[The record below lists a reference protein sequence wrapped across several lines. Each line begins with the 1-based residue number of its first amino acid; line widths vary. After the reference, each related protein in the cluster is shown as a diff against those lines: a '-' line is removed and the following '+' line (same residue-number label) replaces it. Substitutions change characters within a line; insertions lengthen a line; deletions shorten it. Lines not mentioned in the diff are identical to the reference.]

1 MGASAVFTSMR
12 CTALFAVLAAVVVA
26 AQASSSSVAAASVS
40 GEFAAGSSGQVAA
53 TVVRQWRADLRS
65 AALLAPGDHFKNL
78 SRSTLLD
85 RLRIQAARKNFAV
98 VSVQLL
104 RPRQLAPLVVVKAV
118 DKHAFVAATPAIL
131 KAIDPKRS
139 TGDDRTGWAYE
150 GFLLEA
156 VDGNGVP
163 FLVVFNHW
171 RGPHAGG
178 GQWASDPSLFPFAH
192 G

>member
-1 MGASAVFTSMR
+1 MGTSAVFTPMR
-12 CTALFAVLAAVVVA
+12 RTALFAALAAAVVA
-26 AQASSSSVAAASVS
+26 TQTSSSSVAAASAS
-40 GEFAAGSSGQVAA
+40 RELAAGSPGSVAA
-53 TVVRQWRADLRS
+53 TVVRQWRSGLRS
-65 AALLAPGDHFKNL
+65 AALAAPGEHFKNL

-85 RLRIQAARKNFAV
+85 RLRIQAARKHFAV

-104 RPRQLAPLVVVKAV
+104 RPRQLAPLVIVKAV
-118 DKHAFVAATPAIL
+118 DEHAFVAATPAIL

-156 VDGNGVP
+156 VDSNDVP

-171 RGPHAGG
+171 RGTHAGG
-178 GQWASDPSLFPFAH
+178 GQWASDPSLLPFAH

>member
-1 MGASAVFTSMR
+1 MGAGAVFAAMR
-12 CTALFAVLAAVVVA
+12 WTALFAVLAVVVVA
-26 AQASSSSVAAASVS
+26 AQASSSSVAAASAS
-40 GEFAAGSSGQVAA
+40 GEFAAGSSGRVAA
-53 TVVRQWRADLRS
+53 TVVRRWRADLRS
-65 AALLAPGDHFKNL
+65 AALVAPVDHFKNL
-78 SRSTLLD
+78 SRSTLFD
-85 RLRIQAARKNFAV
+85 RLRIQAVRKNFAV

-104 RPRQLAPLVVVKAV
+104 RPRQLAPLVVVEAA

-131 KAIDPKRS
+131 KTIDPKRS

-156 VDGNGVP
+156 VDSSGVP

-178 GQWASDPSLFPFAH
+178 GQWASDPALFPFVH

>member
-1 MGASAVFTSMR
+1 MGASAVFASMR
-12 CTALFAVLAAVVVA
+12 CIALFAVLAVVVVA
-26 AQASSSSVAAASVS
+26 AQASSSSDAAASAS
-40 GEFAAGSSGQVAA
+40 GEFAAGSSGRVAA
-53 TVVRQWRADLRS
+53 TVVRRWRADLRS
-65 AALLAPGDHFKNL
+65 AALVAPGDHFKNL
-78 SRSTLLD
+78 SRSTLFD
-85 RLRIQAARKNFAV
+85 RLRIQAVRKNFAV

-104 RPRQLAPLVVVKAV
+104 RPGQLAPLVVVEAV
-118 DKHAFVAATPAIL
+118 DKRAFVAATPAIL

-156 VDGNGVP
+156 VDSSGVP

-178 GQWASDPSLFPFAH
+178 GQWASDPALFPFAH

>member
-1 MGASAVFTSMR
+1 LRSCG
-12 CTALFAVLAAVVVA
+12 
-26 AQASSSSVAAASVS
+26 Q
-40 GEFAAGSSGQVAA
+40 AGSACEGAA
-53 TVVRQWRADLRS
+53 TVVRKWRAELRS
-65 AALLAPGDHFKNL
+65 AALAAPGDHFKNL
-78 SRSTLLD
+78 PRSTLFD

-104 RPRQLAPLVVVKAV
+104 RPRQLAPLVVVEAA

-156 VDGNGVP
+156 VDSNSVP

-178 GQWASDPSLFPFAH
+178 GQWASDPALFPFAH

>member
-1 MGASAVFTSMR
+1 
-12 CTALFAVLAAVVVA
+12 VA
-26 AQASSSSVAAASVS
+26 
-40 GEFAAGSSGQVAA
+40 
-53 TVVRQWRADLRS
+53 R
-65 AALLAPGDHFKNL
+65 GDNFKNL
-78 SRSTLLD
+78 AWSTLLD
-85 RLRIQAARKNFAV
+85 RLRIQAVRKNFAV

-118 DKHAFVAATPAIL
+118 DKHAFVAATPALL
-131 KAIDPKRS
+131 KSIDPKRS

-156 VDGNGVP
+156 VDSSGVP

-178 GQWASDPSLFPFAH
+178 GQWASDPALFPFAH

>member
-1 MGASAVFTSMR
+1 MGASTVFRSMR

-26 AQASSSSVAAASVS
+26 AQASSSSVAAASAS

-65 AALLAPGDHFKNL
+65 GALVAPGGHFKNL
-78 SRSTLLD
+78 SRSTLFD
-85 RLRIQAARKNFAV
+85 RLRFQAARKNFAV
-98 VSVQLL
+98 VSAQLL

-118 DKHAFVAATPAIL
+118 DRHAFVAATPAIL

>member
-1 MGASAVFTSMR
+1 MGASAVFASMR
-12 CTALFAVLAAVVVA
+12 CTALFAVLAVVVVG
-26 AQASSSSVAAASVS
+26 AQASSSSVAAASAY
-40 GEFAAGSSGQVAA
+40 GEFAAGSSGRVAV
-53 TVVRQWRADLRS
+53 TVVRLWRADLRS
-65 AALLAPGDHFKNL
+65 AALAAPGDHFKNL
-78 SRSTLLD
+78 SRSTLFD
-85 RLRIQAARKNFAV
+85 RLRIQAVRKNFAV

-104 RPRQLAPLVVVKAV
+104 RPRQLAPLVVVEAV
-118 DKHAFVAATPAIL
+118 DKRAFVAATPAIL
-131 KAIDPKRS
+131 KAIDPKRA

-156 VDGNGVP
+156 VDSSGVP

-178 GQWASDPSLFPFAH
+178 GQWASDPALFPFAH